1 MVIKKIKKPFRIF
14 FSAGEDSGDILA
26 ANLFLKLKEKKTNI
40 VGYGLTGQTMKKSGI
55 RSLFDLENLKVMG
68 FQEVLSKL
76 PELKILEQRL
86 LQKIDQDPPDLAILV
101 DYQEFN
107 QNLAEQIKLRGIP
120 SVLYVAPQVW
130 AWREKRAEN
139 LHKKVDLILGLLP
152 FEKTFFEKY
161 SVNYE
166 FIGSDI
172 FDRTEPYR
180 KNLKEKLNVKKII
193 FFPGSRLSEIK
204 HMLPLMIEIIKHM
217 NQETFQIS
225 IQIKDSV
232 KEEELNNY
240 LTPFGILL
248 KKNCLELNENGKTTS
263 ISITR
268 KDGILMMSHAD
279 FAVVTSG
286 TASLEC
292 ALLGTPLF
300 ILYKTSFINYTLV
313 SNLLKTDHIAL
324 PNIVLKRRAFDEF
337 LQKIDPK
344 EIAKKLDEKLKNN
357 KELEDLKD
365 SLKELRSFFT
375 PHASEKAASLLLEK
389 FFY

>member
-180 KNLKEKLNVKKII
+180 KNLKEKLNVKK
-193 FFPGSRLSEIK
+193 
-204 HMLPLMIEIIKHM
+204 
-217 NQETFQIS
+217 N
-225 IQIKDSV
+225 
-232 KEEELNNY
+232 
-240 LTPFGILL
+240 
-248 KKNCLELNENGKTTS
+248 
-263 ISITR
+263 
-268 KDGILMMSHAD
+268 
-279 FAVVTSG
+279 
-286 TASLEC
+286 
-292 ALLGTPLF
+292 
-300 ILYKTSFINYTLV
+300 
-313 SNLLKTDHIAL
+313 
-324 PNIVLKRRAFDEF
+324 
-337 LQKIDPK
+337 
-344 EIAKKLDEKLKNN
+344 
-357 KELEDLKD
+357 
-365 SLKELRSFFT
+365 
-375 PHASEKAASLLLEK
+375 
-389 FFY
+389 